1 MIRKRI
7 ALIGVYHE
15 TNTFAP
21 AVTDLDSFRKGFWL
35 EQGQILDEYRGG
47 HHEVSGMAEV
57 IEKINELELVP
68 LFYTFAT
75 PGGMVTDDALRTILS
90 RMFELLDKTGPF
102 DGFLVAP
109 HGAGVSE
116 SHPDMDGYWL
126 RELRLRVGAD
136 VPIVGTLDPHA
147 NVSPLMASETDG
159 LFPYQT
165 NPHVD
170 QAEQGR
176 RAANL
181 MVSMLMDGEEYR
193 QTLVQLPMAISIEQ
207 QNMSEDPCLSLLQFA
222 ESVRV
227 EFRLEAISLLLGF
240 PYADVSE
247 MGSAF
252 LIISE
257 KGNTGVGEAAR
268 KLLNYVNDRLTTF
281 NGAKT
286 AIDAWIPKLPVLEKP
301 VLLLDMGDNV
311 GGGGSAASTHLL
323 EAMDEARLSRMFIC
337 IYDPEA
343 VKTLSDHPELPFML
357 GIGENEY
364 KVTIVSNRP
373 IDGRFSE
380 SSPRHGGF
388 VNFDMG
394 PSAVVTTSTG
404 QTIMLTSLRTLPF
417 SLEQL
422 LSKGLHPEDFDYI
435 VAKGV
440 NAPIAAYQPVCKT
453 LCKVDTPGSTSADMT
468 RFTFHNRRIPLF
480 PFEI

>member
-102 DGFLVAP
+102 DGILVAP

-147 NVSPLMASETDG
+147 NVSPLMASESDG

-193 QTLVQLPMAISIEQ
+193 QTLVQLPMAISIE
-207 QNMSEDPCLSLLQFA
+207 
-222 ESVRV
+222 
-227 EFRLEAISLLLGF
+227 
-240 PYADVSE
+240 
-247 MGSAF
+247 
-252 LIISE
+252 
-257 KGNTGVGEAAR
+257 R
-268 KLLNYVNDRLTTF
+268 KWVQ
-281 NGAKT
+281 
-286 AIDAWIPKLPVLEKP
+286 
-301 VLLLDMGDNV
+301 
-311 GGGGSAASTHLL
+311 
-323 EAMDEARLSRMFIC
+323 
-337 IYDPEA
+337 
-343 VKTLSDHPELPFML
+343 
-357 GIGENEY
+357 
-364 KVTIVSNRP
+364 
-373 IDGRFSE
+373 RF
-380 SSPRHGGF
+380 
-388 VNFDMG
+388 
-394 PSAVVTTSTG
+394 
-404 QTIMLTSLRTLPF
+404 
-417 SLEQL
+417 
-422 LSKGLHPEDFDYI
+422 
-435 VAKGV
+435 
-440 NAPIAAYQPVCKT
+440 
-453 LCKVDTPGSTSADMT
+453 
-468 RFTFHNRRIPLF
+468 
-480 PFEI
+480 